1 MKVYNINFDLG
12 KIEYFDSNYLVQV
25 YKFISFYDICEMV
38 FAFNVP
44 HDELITNVIFKEK
57 INSMLEC
64 YIDRLLDVFI
74 NPTNFTENVTLQFYG
89 SFFSYEFFCREV
101 GNILKNKGVKCNLNF
116 FETEEHLSN

>member
-1 MKVYNINFDLG
+1 MKVYKINFDLG
-12 KIEYFDSNYLVQV
+12 KIEYFDSNYLIQV
-25 YKFISFYDICEMV
+25 YKFISFYDVCEMV
-38 FAFNVP
+38 FAFHLP

-74 NPTNFTENVTLQFYG
+74 NPTNFTENVNLQFYG

-116 FETEEHLSN
+116 FETEVHLSN